1 MCGIAAISPAPG
13 SNLPLTAMSRAALVS
28 LEQRG
33 YDATGAAWQLPDGE
47 VEYVKAPV
55 TASLYARRVVVPTE
69 ATGVILHTRWATQGD
84 PARDEN
90 NHPVVRPGIVLVH
103 NGIVR
108 NTDLLYLVSNQHARA
123 EVDTDAVAALLGT
136 AKGREVAQRLSLIE
150 GDAALAW
157 FLVGQNPLLHVAR
170 VVGRPLVTA
179 RWLDGTR
186 AYASTRST
194 LIAMAR
200 AAREFP
206 SSAMTD
212 VREGTY
218 LRVRGGRVTRRDHVP
233 GTVRADDRSDPWAAT
248 A

>member
-13 SNLPLTAMSRAALVS
+13 TSLPLTAMSRAALIS
-28 LEQRG
+28 LEPRG

-47 VEYVKAPV
+47 VDYVKADI
-55 TASLYARRVVVPTE
+55 TASLYARRVVVPQE
-69 ATGVILHTRWATQGD
+69 ATGIILHTRWATQGD

-90 NHPVVRPGIVLVH
+90 NHPVIRPGIVLVH

-108 NTDLLYLVSNQHARA
+108 NTDLLYLIAGQHARA

-136 AKGREVAQRLSLIE
+136 ARPREVAQRLSVIE

-157 FLVGQNPLLHVAR
+157 FLVGHQPQLHVAR

-179 RWLDGTR
+179 RWADGTR

-206 SSAMTD
+206 ASALTD
-212 VREGTY
+212 IREGTY

-233 GTVRADDRSDPWAAT
+233 ARAAQADDDRWRAT